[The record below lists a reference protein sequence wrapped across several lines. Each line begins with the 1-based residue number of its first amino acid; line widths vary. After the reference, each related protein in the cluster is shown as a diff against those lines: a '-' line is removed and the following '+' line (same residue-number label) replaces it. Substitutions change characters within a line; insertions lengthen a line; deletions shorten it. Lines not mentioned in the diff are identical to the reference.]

1 MRPNLKIIV
10 KIVFGI
16 FFLNLYCQFLIFYL
30 VQSKCDWPNL
40 DPENEDKSINP
51 TNEEPVKV
59 MVIADTHLLG
69 SRNGHWLD
77 KLQREWQMYR
87 AFQTAMTLHKPEL
100 VFVLG
105 DLTDEGLY
113 CSDEEF
119 DYYVRRFYS
128 LFQVPE
134 GTTMYVV
141 VGNHD
146 IGFHYGVSPYLNQR
160 FINGFKAPPVQLV
173 SVRGNHFVLINSM
186 ALEGDGCFLCKPA
199 EQQLTKIERVMHCT
213 SGAYTEKCGAK
224 MKLDVYSRPILMQHY
239 PLYRQSDADCND
251 FDAAP
256 LPIKHE
262 RFRERWEC
270 LSQEATY
277 QLLTQVKPRL
287 ALSGHT
293 HHGCTRKLPIGE
305 GIEITVPSFSW
316 RNKDNPNYL
325 LAIFTPNNYAYTKC
339 EIPRESHQRFT
350 YIVGAILIF
359 LWLIYS
365 LTFRRRSSKY
375 KYR

>member
-1 MRPNLKIIV
+1 
-10 KIVFGI
+10 
-16 FFLNLYCQFLIFYL
+16 
-30 VQSKCDWPNL
+30 
-40 DPENEDKSINP
+40 
-51 TNEEPVKV
+51 
-59 MVIADTHLLG
+59 
-69 SRNGHWLD
+69 
-77 KLQREWQMYR
+77 
-87 AFQTAMTLHKPEL
+87 
-100 VFVLG
+100 
-105 DLTDEGLY
+105 
-113 CSDEEF
+113 
-119 DYYVRRFYS
+119 
-128 LFQVPE
+128 
-134 GTTMYVV
+134 MYVV

-325 LAIFTPNNYAYTKC
+325 LVSGLYFI
-339 EIPRESHQRFT
+339 I
-350 YIVGAILIF
+350 
-359 LWLIYS
+359 
-365 LTFRRRSSKY
+365 
-375 KYR
+375 